1 MAVPVCWAWALT
13 VMSRGSKRME
23 SVENLVHTGM
33 MRLRIYLSDGKWQQR
48 PALANQTP
56 WICANINFHDEVAE
70 AAEIRLGL
78 VRRVGRNQQPI
89 AGFYFESLCTHHPLA
104 AIFSRNNAVLIP
116 KILAIG
122 NFSTAKPFARTP
134 R

>member
-1 MAVPVCWAWALT
+1 MT
-13 VMSRGSKRME
+13 RGSNRMD

-33 MRLRIYLSDGKWQQR
+33 MGLRIYLSDRKWQQR

-56 WICANINFHDEVAE
+56 WMCANINFHDEVAE

-89 AGFYFESLCTHHPLA
+89 AGFYFVRLCTDHRLV
-104 AIFSRNNAVLIP
+104 AIFAGNDAGLILE
-116 KILAIG
+116 ILTIG
-122 NFSTAKPFARTP
+122 NFSADNHFTGAP
-134 R
+134 RETIKIGRCG